1 MRKRKKQNAKSKTR
15 RASISKTRSD
25 DGENQTVSLYNWFWI
40 HWKEN
45 GGYYVSG
52 KTLRSNLYIYL
63 FLFYIDVTTE
73 KQDCKMDHTPSLPI
87 IFNFLQVA
95 K

>member
-25 DGENQTVSLYNWFWI
+25 DGENQTVSLYNWLWI

-87 IFNFLQVA
+87 IFFFLQVA